1 MCSVPVGTRV
11 APHLSPARGAKV
23 CSAAT
28 FCSVGLVFGHRVGA
42 FTGQLYTMRK
52 GHVTDAAGADD
63 DDVTWCAAWGEAGW
77 KEVGQ
82 VMQHWATCF
91 KSH

>member
-1 MCSVPVGTRV
+1 
-11 APHLSPARGAKV
+11 
-23 CSAAT
+23 
-28 FCSVGLVFGHRVGA
+28 
-42 FTGQLYTMRK
+42 MRK
-52 GHVTDAAGADD
+52 GHVTDAAAADDD